1 MKKVLQALI
10 VLLFVSMFAIPAFY
24 YGTLPEEIPSHY
36 NALGE
41 VDDYSGKSMIWF
53 LPIIGLVLGAFI
65 WFVFWK
71 LSKNNPERVTKQ
83 LPELFKELFLLFILL
98 LFNYISFTTI
108 QVALGY
114 QESLGR
120 WFLPTI
126 LAVVFLILMWF
137 AWRQIGKESKE
148 K

>member
-10 VLLFVSMFAIPAFY
+10 VLLLIALFAIPAMY
-24 YGTLPEEIPSHY
+24 YGQLPAEIPSHY

-41 VDDYSGKSMIWF
+41 VDDYSKKSMIWM
-53 LPIIGLVLGAFI
+53 LPAVGLVLGALI
-65 WFVFWK
+65 WFVFAK
-71 LSKNNPERVTKQ
+71 LPSKNPNKIPKQ
-83 LPELFKELFLLFILL
+83 LPELFKELFILFILL

-114 QESLGR
+114 EESLGR

-126 LAVVFLILMWF
+126 LCVVFLGLMWTI
-137 AWRQIGKESKE
+137 WRKVGKESKD